1 MKVGSVLEKDGNIY
15 LVKEIHACGRVVANL
30 CGQDRDGMFL
40 VPGITMYINAKD
52 ISEYKVIG
60 EAEAV

>member
-15 LVKEIHACGRVVANL
+15 LVKEIHDCGRVIANL
-30 CGQDRDGMFL
+30 CGQDSRGMFL

-52 ISEYKVIG
+52 VDEYKVIG